1 MIPKSAVYILLAVS
15 LLLFLP
21 KLGMPLLDPD
31 EGLYAEIAREMV
43 TRGDWVIPHV
53 NGLPYLEKPPL
64 YFWLTASTFW
74 LFGLSEWATR
84 LWSAIS
90 ALGTVLLTWR
100 IGRRLYGAQAGLLAG
115 VVVATVV
122 GNALYVR
129 RASTDQLFVFCLTLA
144 IYGFLRD
151 AERPDRG
158 RSRFLPVYVGAGLS
172 VLAKG
177 FIGLV
182 FPVLIIG
189 LGVLAARGLGTRR
202 QMPLSWPDLNLPRG
216 LAVFLA
222 ITVPWHA
229 LVAWRSPGLFNF
241 YVVDNHLLRFLNARR
256 YVEDDVPSSTV
267 AFLVA
272 SFLWA
277 FPWSVFVLARRASG
291 SSRRGSDAER
301 PAQDPAGRE
310 PDSSRYARWRPV
322 IVIWL
327 VVIVG
332 LFAASRFKHEYYALP
347 AFPALAVL
355 VGAAWA
361 GGRDIGRWLVIGLVG
376 CGAVGV
382 WALWIGSAL
391 TPGQAL
397 TGLAELNAYY
407 RILRD
412 QGAAFPFPSAR
423 PFGELLQWL
432 GVVLIAGWGLA
443 TLCWFRA
450 WRRGAFVALVGV
462 AGVITVLIFRLLD
475 VVEPNHS
482 VKETARALVAQ
493 AGPADVLVVEG
504 TLEYSPALP
513 FYTGRQ
519 FSMVNGAL
527 NYFSIAASLPEA
539 DGLFLTTAEL
549 VRLWNGPR
557 RVFLVVRRPRG
568 QSVVAALPAARVH
581 ELGRYGSRWLYSNR
595 ASSII
600 HVDIHRESTELSTE
614 ISARHRSPLGRSRNN
629 RVSQM

>member
-74 LFGLSEWATR
+74 LFGPSEWATR
-84 LWSAIS
+84 LWSAIA

-144 IYGFLRD
+144 MYGFLRD
-151 AERPDRG
+151 AGRPDRG
-158 RSRFLPVYVGAGLS
+158 RSRFLLVYVGAALS

-182 FPVLIIG
+182 FPALIIG
-189 LGVLAARGLGTRR
+189 LGVLAARGLGGRR
-202 QMPLSWPDLNLPRG
+202 QMPLSWRDLNLARG
-216 LAVFLA
+216 LAVFAA
-222 ITVPWHA
+222 IAVPWHA

-241 YVVDNHLLRFLNARR
+241 YVVDNHVLRFLNARR
-256 YVEDDVPSSTV
+256 YVEDDVPSSTL

-277 FPWSVFVLARRASG
+277 FPWSVFALA
-291 SSRRGSDAER
+291 RRGSD
-301 PAQDPAGRE
+301 
-310 PDSSRYARWRPV
+310 SSRRAEDLPPPEPGSSPYARWRPM

-327 VVIVG
+327 VAIVG

-376 CGAVGV
+376 CGGVGT
-382 WALWIGSAL
+382 WALWTGAAL

-432 GVVLIAGWGLA
+432 GIVLIAGWGLA
-443 TLCWFRA
+443 TVCWFLA
-450 WRRGAFVALVGV
+450 WRRGAFVALVGL

-475 VVEPNHS
+475 VVEPIHS
-482 VKETARALVAQ
+482 VKETAQALVAQ

-539 DGLFLTTAEL
+539 DGLFLSTAQL
-549 VRLWNGPR
+549 IRLWDGPR

-595 ASSII
+595 VSSLI
-600 HVDIHRESTELSTE
+600 HAVSTAIPPKYPHAIED
-614 ISARHRSPLGRSRNN
+614 SRNIAE
-629 RVSQM
+629 Q

>member
-74 LFGLSEWATR
+74 FFGPSEWATR

-100 IGRRLYGAQAGLLAG
+100 IGRRLYGARAGLLAG
-115 VVVATVV
+115 VAIATVV

-144 IYGFLRD
+144 MYGFLRD

-158 RSRFLPVYVGAGLS
+158 RARFLLVYVGAAFA

-182 FPVLIIG
+182 FPVLILG
-189 LGVLAARGLGTRR
+189 LGLLAVGRFGAHPAMSLGWRELNLARGLV
-202 QMPLSWPDLNLPRG
+202 
-216 LAVFLA
+216 VFAA
-222 ITVPWHA
+222 IAVPWHA
-229 LVAWRSPGLFNF
+229 LVAWRSPMLFNF

-256 YVEDDVPSSTV
+256 YVEDDVPSSTL

-277 FPWSVFVLARRASG
+277 FPWSVFALAR
-291 SSRRGSDAER
+291 
-301 PAQDPAGRE
+301 QE

-322 IVIWL
+322 IVVWL

-361 GGRDIGRWLVIGLVG
+361 SGRDVGRWLVIGLIG
-376 CGAVGV
+376 CAVVGV
-382 WALWIGSAL
+382 WALWTGAWL
-391 TPGQAL
+391 TPGQTL

-412 QGAAFPFPSAR
+412 QGAAFPFSSAR
-423 PFGELLQWL
+423 PFGELLQRL
-432 GVVLIAGWGLA
+432 GIVLIAGWSLA
-443 TLCWFRA
+443 TFFWFRA
-450 WRRGAFVALVGV
+450 WRRGALVALVGV
-462 AGVITVLIFRLLD
+462 AWLITTLIFRLLD
-475 VVEPNHS
+475 VVAPIHS
-482 VKETARALVAQ
+482 VKDTAQALVAQ

-513 FYTGRQ
+513 FYTGRH

-539 DGLFLTTAEL
+539 DGLFLSTAEFI
-549 VRLWNGPR
+549 RLWEGPR

-568 QSVVAALPAARVH
+568 QSVIAALPAARVH

-595 ASSII
+595 E
-600 HVDIHRESTELSTE
+600 R
-614 ISARHRSPLGRSRNN
+614 P
-629 RVSQM
+629 QM

>member
-1 MIPKSAVYILLAVS
+1 MIPKSAVHILLAVS

-53 NGLPYLEKPPL
+53 NGLPYMEKPPL
-64 YFWLTASTFW
+64 YFWLTASTFR
-74 LFGLSEWATR
+74 LFGPSEWATR

-129 RASTDQLFVFCLTLA
+129 RASTDQLFVSCLTLA
-144 IYGFLRD
+144 MYGFLRD
-151 AERPDRG
+151 VERPDRG
-158 RSRFLPVYVGAGLS
+158 RARFLFVYVGAALG

-189 LGVLAARGLGTRR
+189 LGLLAVGRFGARPAMSPGWRELNLARGLA
-202 QMPLSWPDLNLPRG
+202 LF
-216 LAVFLA
+216 AA
-222 ITVPWHA
+222 IAVPWHA
-229 LVAWRSPGLFNF
+229 LVAWRSPMLFNF

-256 YVEDDVPSSTV
+256 YVEDDVPSSTL

-277 FPWSVFVLARRASG
+277 FPWSVFALARCGSD
-291 SSRRGSDAER
+291 SSRR
-301 PAQDPAGRE
+301 AQDLPPPE
-310 PDSSRYARWRPV
+310 PGSSPYARWRPV

-327 VVIVG
+327 VAIVG

-376 CGAVGV
+376 CGAVGA
-382 WALWIGSAL
+382 WALWTGAAL

-432 GVVLIAGWGLA
+432 GIVLIAGWGLA
-443 TLCWFRA
+443 ALCWFRA

-475 VVEPNHS
+475 VVEPTHS
-482 VKETARALVAQ
+482 VKETAQALVAQ

-539 DGLFLTTAEL
+539 VGLFLSTEEFI
-549 VRLWNGPR
+549 RLWEGPR

-568 QSVVAALPAARVH
+568 QSIVAALPAARVH

-595 ASSII
+595 ERALI
-600 HVDIHRESTELSTE
+600 HVNIHSNSTE
-614 ISARHRSPLGRSRNN
+614 ISTPN
-629 RVSQM
+629 RRPRGT